1 MPHFCP
7 QNSPFVA
14 VAGVLLTA
22 FACVTARHKNRAKPY
37 RLALLLTRLNPN
49 LLGLDDKFFH

>member
-37 RLALLLTRLNPN
+37 RLALLLSPVAYSLKPQSFRA
-49 LLGLDDKFFH
+49 